1 LSITPFYLS
10 QLTKQYFNDVPKTL
24 INRQV
29 ILKIKALLTHTTLSV
44 NEIAIKLHFDDPSYL
59 CRYFK
64 RETDCSLSGY
74 RQQYQRQ

>member
-1 LSITPFYLS
+1 M
-10 QLTKQYFNDVPKTL
+10 
-24 INRQV
+24 
-29 ILKIKALLTHTTLSV
+29 THTTLSV

>member
-1 LSITPFYLS
+1 
-10 QLTKQYFNDVPKTL
+10 KQYFNDVPKTM

-29 ILKIKALLTHTTLSV
+29 ILKIKALLTNTTLSV
-44 NEIAIKLHFDDPSYL
+44 NDIAIKLHFDDTSYL

-64 RETDCSLSGY
+64 RENYFSLSVY